1 MKLSVTVTLDGV
13 PEPITTPVLNPD
25 RVRWD
30 MAASKHGWPSFSD
43 APFLGTTFLA
53 WAAMRRTGDYTGSF
67 EDFRDRDALDIDSTV
82 EDDTADDAVGDLGSP
97 TR

>member
-1 MKLSVTVTLDGV
+1 MALNVTVTLKDRD
-13 PEPITTPVLNPD
+13 PIDVRILNPD

-30 MAASKHGWPSFSD
+30 MTAQKHKWPAFQD

-53 WAAMRRTGDYTGSF
+53 WAAMRREGLYTGSF
-67 EDFRDRDALDIDSTV
+67 EDFRDRDALDVESFDDSQTNEV
-82 EDDTADDAVGDLGSP
+82 DGLGNP